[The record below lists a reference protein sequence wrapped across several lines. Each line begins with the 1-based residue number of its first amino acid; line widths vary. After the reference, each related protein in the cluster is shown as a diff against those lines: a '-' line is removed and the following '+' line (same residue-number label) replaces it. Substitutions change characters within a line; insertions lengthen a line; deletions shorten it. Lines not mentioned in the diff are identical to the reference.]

1 LTAAGSGF
9 AKTRCP
15 TSGEKD
21 VDDKETNVT
30 KKEKDKK

>member
-9 AKTRCP
+9 AKPRCP
-15 TSGEKD
+15 ALGEKD